1 MNIENKHRICLPIYT
16 YATKILLLN
25 VPVPCVTFHVHRF
38 SYHTTTRVR
47 ELIDPTFCWSTKD
60 AVNHGKYSFSFENHS
75 QWVSS
80 KMYAYSHCENK
91 GKGLLSNHCRILR
104 GLDGC
109 HGAQEERRVGE
120 KHLIDEEHLAGKV
133 AGHTAADHSAYH
145 MMGCNHRCRA
155 EEGIAGVV
163 RAEEDT
169 AVAVREAGGIVGAG
183 AVPEEEGIAA
193 TVGLVAGM
201 ADGHPALYH
210 RNSVDVVLRERLHSL
225 AGVVLVELHSW
236 ADVHRAVRLVREHR
250 SPAGEKGSHKMAAA
264 VYSRHPRAAVSAGR
278 AIRRMDWEA
287 DYASMIGYHRMIAVH
302 NFDRQVVL
310 QEEVEGTSYCG
321 LKEGS
326 GESPCAMS
334 RTLPRGQTHE

>member
-1 MNIENKHRICLPIYT
+1 M
-16 YATKILLLN
+16 
-25 VPVPCVTFHVHRF
+25 
-38 SYHTTTRVR
+38 
-47 ELIDPTFCWSTKD
+47 
-60 AVNHGKYSFSFENHS
+60 
-75 QWVSS
+75 
-80 KMYAYSHCENK
+80 

-104 GLDGC
+104 GLGGC
-109 HGAQEERRVGE
+109 HGAQEERRVGG

-145 MMGCNHRCRA
+145 MMGYNHRCRA
-155 EEGIAGVV
+155 EEDIAGVV

-210 RNSVDVVLRERLHSL
+210 RNSVDAVLREGLHSLAGVVL

-236 ADVHRAVRLVREHR
+236 ADVHRAVHRAVHLVREHR
-250 SPAGEKGSHKMAAA
+250 SPAGEKESHKMAAA
-264 VYSRHPRAAVSAGR
+264 VYSRHLHAVVSAGR

-287 DYASMIGYHRMIAVH
+287 DYASMIGCHRMTAVH
-302 NFDRQVVL
+302 NFGRQVVL

-326 GESPCAMS
+326 DESPRAMS
-334 RTLPRGQTHE
+334 RTLPRDQTHE